1 MPERKDAGIMSLNV
15 KKLLIL
21 QLAYKKK
28 KQRLELLMS
37 ITQLLLLTVVVQI
50 IQ

>member
-1 MPERKDAGIMSLNV
+1 MPERKDAGIMPLNV

-21 QLAYKKK
+21 QLACKKK
-28 KQRLELLMS
+28 QQRLELLMS